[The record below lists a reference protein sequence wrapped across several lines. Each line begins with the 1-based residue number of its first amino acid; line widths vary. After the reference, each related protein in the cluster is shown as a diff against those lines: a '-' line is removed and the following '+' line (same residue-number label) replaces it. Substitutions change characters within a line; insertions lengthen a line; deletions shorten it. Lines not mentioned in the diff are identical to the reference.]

1 MAQEH
6 EARATHDKYLW
17 DGSGQPDPEIQH
29 LERALGR
36 FRHNRPAPPFPKIEL
51 PTRPLGWWSEMVPSA
66 WTPRFAAAMLLVSAI
81 ACGLWLSLSS
91 RTPVAERNGWEVEV
105 TAASRQPD
113 SAGATSTKTNTR
125 LELGETLETDAR
137 STASVAVAEI
147 GRLEVE
153 PMTRLRLLQSGTGR
167 KRIALDRG
175 TIHATIWAPPGQ
187 FVVDTPSAV
196 AVDLGCMYTL
206 HIDDAGN
213 GILRTTLGWVGFHR
227 NGRESFIPAGAACA
241 THAQSGPGTPYFEDA
256 SDAFRSALARLDASQ
271 NESCGTAISGCAPPQ
286 PMDSAEPDPASRKS
300 ALAIV
305 LHQAR
310 ARDALTLWHLLPR
323 VSGVERSAVYD
334 RLAALVPPP
343 SGVTREGILRLD
355 IPMLDSWWNAL
366 DLGDISLWR
375 HWEQSWTGPT
385 GQPN

>member
-6 EARATHDKYLW
+6 KERATNTDYLW
-17 DGSGQPDPEIQH
+17 DGSGQPDLEIRR
-29 LERALGR
+29 LEGALGR
-36 FRHNRPAPPFPKIEL
+36 FRHNRPADLFPNIEPPA
-51 PTRPLGWWSEMVPSA
+51 RRRGWWAEIVRSA
-66 WTPRFAAAMLLVSAI
+66 WTPRFAAATLVVSAI
-81 ACGLWLSLSS
+81 GFGLWLSQSS
-91 RTPVAERNGWEVEV
+91 ETPTAPRYGWAVEV
-105 TAASRQPD
+105 TAASPQSE
-113 SAGATSTKTNTR
+113 SAGASPATKNTR
-125 LELGETLETDAR
+125 LELGEALETDAV
-137 STASVAVAEI
+137 SKATVAVAEI

-153 PMTRLRLLQSGTGR
+153 PMTRLRLLQSGAGR

-206 HIDDAGN
+206 HIDESGS

-256 SDAFRSALARLDASQ
+256 SDIFRSALARLDSL
-271 NESCGTAISGCAPPQ
+271 EVSPS
-286 PMDSAEPDPASRKS
+286 SRTS
-300 ALAIV
+300 ALDVV
-305 LHQAR
+305 LHEAR

-323 VSGVERSAVYD
+323 VSSAERPAVYN

-343 SGVTREGILRLD
+343 PGVTREGILRLD
-355 IPMLDSWWNAL
+355 IIMLDSWWNAL

-375 HWEQSWTGPT
+375 HWEQSWTGRE
-385 GQPN
+385 GQPK